1 MAMPVAAETAPP
13 LLAIYAQL
21 EEDAR
26 YSMDYAELLPRYQ
39 VKRAGDDE
47 HLDLVLHQLQSL
59 TSITNKTRQMV
70 EEPLPAQTEPE
81 DPTGELAERAVAVE
95 KVLRDLIAVLNES
108 QEMAKGIRPQTTQ
121 MRAVRGA
128 YGKAIAAVSA
138 LHDAV
143 VDMRWAFMEKDADL
157 EEPEAEPTSDLQHLL
172 ARLKGNK

>member
-1 MAMPVAAETAPP
+1 MPLATETAPP
-13 LLAIYAQL
+13 LLAIYARL

-26 YSMDYAELLPRYQ
+26 YSMDYAKLLPRYQ

-47 HLDLVLHQLQSL
+47 HLDLVLRQLRNL
-59 TSITNKTRQMV
+59 TSIADKTRQLV
-70 EEPLPAQTEPE
+70 ELPSPAQAEPK

-95 KVLRDLIAVLNES
+95 KVLRGLIAVLNES
-108 QEMAKGIRPQTTQ
+108 QEMAKEVRPQTARI
-121 MRAVRGA
+121 RAVRGA

-143 VDMRWAFMEKDADL
+143 IDMRWAVMEKDADL

-172 ARLKGNK
+172 ARLKGSK